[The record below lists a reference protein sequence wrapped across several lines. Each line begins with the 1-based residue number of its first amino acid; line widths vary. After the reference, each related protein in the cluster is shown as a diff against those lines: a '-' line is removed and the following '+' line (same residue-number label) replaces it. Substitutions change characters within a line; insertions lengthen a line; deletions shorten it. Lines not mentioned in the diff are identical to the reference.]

1 MKLLEMCEDEQP
13 IKILNHTHQEFLHL
27 ELNIFIYTL
36 EKLQEVA
43 IGFVNRRNTLQFCD
57 Y

>member
-1 MKLLEMCEDEQP
+1 LLEMCEDEQP